1 MVAMTKNCIR
11 VWIWINNNRLY
22 KAISNPATKT
32 ITIYDA
38 EDKILIR
45 RTGLTVQEIKKIE
58 VTLDTYGARRIDG
71 HNQPFT
77 YL

>member
-1 MVAMTKNCIR
+1 MVKMPKNCIR
-11 VWIWINNNRLY
+11 VWIWINNNKLY

-45 RTGLTVQEIKKIE
+45 RTGLNVQQIKKIE
-58 VTLDTYGARRIDG
+58 LVLDTYGARRVDG
-71 HNQPFT
+71 HKQPFT